1 MGLLLTWL
9 KTIILKAGQEL
20 NSTGKIY
27 INELKSILDSID
39 LVSIDKLCAKILSAR
54 ENRNTIFII
63 GNGGSA
69 ATASHMATDLMFGS
83 NLSNPPLHVVS
94 LADNNSALTATG
106 NDLNFEQIFSRQISA
121 LGKTNDILIAISASG
136 NSANLIK
143 AVKTAKSIGIETIGI
158 IGFDGGQLALD
169 VDFLIHV
176 PTNQGAYG
184 LSEDAHLTINHIITS
199 ILKNEAKRESIN

>member
-1 MGLLLTWL
+1 M
-9 KTIILKAGQEL
+9 
-20 NSTGKIY
+20 NSTGQIY
-27 INELKSILDSID
+27 INDLKSILDSID

-54 ENRNTIFII
+54 ESRNTIFII

-69 ATASHMATDLMFGS
+69 ATASHMATDLMFGT
-83 NLSNPPLHVVS
+83 NLNNPPLRVVS

-106 NDLNFEQIFSRQISA
+106 NDLDFEQIFSRQVSV
-121 LGKTNDILIAISASG
+121 LGKTKDILIAISASG
-136 NSANLIK
+136 NSPNLLK
-143 AVKTAKSIGIETIGI
+143 AVNTAKSIGIETVGI
-158 IGFDGGQLALD
+158 VGFDGGQLALD

-199 ILKNEAKRESIN
+199 ILKKEAIRESVK

>member
-1 MGLLLTWL
+1 
-9 KTIILKAGQEL
+9 L
-20 NSTGKIY
+20 NSTGQIY
-27 INELKSILDSID
+27 INDLKSILDSKD

-54 ENRNTIFII
+54 ESRNTIFII

-69 ATASHMATDLMFGS
+69 ATASHMATDLMFGT
-83 NLSNPPLHVVS
+83 NLNNPPLRVVS

-106 NDLNFEQIFSRQISA
+106 NDLDFEQIFSRQVSV
-121 LGKTNDILIAISASG
+121 LGKTKDILIAISASG
-136 NSANLIK
+136 NSPNLLK
-143 AVKTAKSIGIETIGI
+143 AVNTAKSIGIETVGI
-158 IGFDGGQLALD
+158 VGFDGGQLALD

-199 ILKNEAKRESIN
+199 ILKKEAIRESVK

>member
-1 MGLLLTWL
+1 M
-9 KTIILKAGQEL
+9 
-20 NSTGKIY
+20 NSTGQIY
-27 INELKSILDSID
+27 INDLKSILDSKD

-54 ENRNTIFII
+54 ESRNTIFII

-69 ATASHMATDLMFGS
+69 ATASHMATDLMFGT
-83 NLSNPPLHVVS
+83 NLNNPPLRVVS

-106 NDLNFEQIFSRQISA
+106 NDLDFEQIFSRQVSV
-121 LGKTNDILIAISASG
+121 LGKTKDILIAISASG
-136 NSANLIK
+136 NSPNLLK
-143 AVKTAKSIGIETIGI
+143 AVNTAKSIGIETVGI
-158 IGFDGGQLALD
+158 VGFDGGQLALD

-199 ILKNEAKRESIN
+199 ILKKEAIRESVK